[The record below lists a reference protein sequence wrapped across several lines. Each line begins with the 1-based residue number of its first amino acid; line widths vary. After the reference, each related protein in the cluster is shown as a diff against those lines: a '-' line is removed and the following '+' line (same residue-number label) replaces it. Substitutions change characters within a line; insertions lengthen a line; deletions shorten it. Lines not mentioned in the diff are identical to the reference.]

1 MSNGSGVFHTLFEKL
16 ERFLRTETVMGEPF
30 KVGEITMIPIIS
42 VSFGVAGGEGKGK
55 DNKGSDGSGYG
66 GGTGC
71 KITPN
76 AILVI
81 KNDEVSVLSL
91 TGKGT
96 LERIVEMVPEIMAK
110 LQSCKTQDMPDTGE
124 EQ

>member
-1 MSNGSGVFHTLFEKL
+1 MSSGNGVFNTLFEKL
-16 ERFLRTETVMGEPF
+16 ERFLRTETVVGEPF

-42 VSFGVAGGEGKGK
+42 VSFGVAGGEGGGK
-55 DNKGSDGSGYG
+55 DNKGNDGSGYG
-66 GGTGC
+66 GATGC

-91 TGKGT
+91 TGKGS
-96 LERIVEMVPEIMAK
+96 LERIVEMVPEIMTR
-110 LQSCKTQDMPDTGE
+110 LDCCKTKDVPDTAIE
-124 EQ
+124 